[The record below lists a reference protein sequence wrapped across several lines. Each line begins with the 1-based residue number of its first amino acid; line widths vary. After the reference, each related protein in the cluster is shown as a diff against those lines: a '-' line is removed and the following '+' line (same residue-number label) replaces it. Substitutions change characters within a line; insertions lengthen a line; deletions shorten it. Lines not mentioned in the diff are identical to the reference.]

1 MSAYFSRHRFA
12 RHKKHKTEMSKD
24 NMQNMG
30 SVTALLKPFA
40 LACLL
45 SFCSLETM
53 AQVAGISCCDWMM
66 LKRQKL
72 GAVTLSKDINAD
84 GLEMDMGPL
93 GKRILFENRFRPH
106 ADSLSVC
113 RKDYADVANGIP
125 TDRKKGIPEAEVFR
139 RTADSL
145 GISISS
151 VAMSGFYA
159 QNLLKRAYGDGR
171 EKAEEE
177 LVENYRSLMQDC
189 LNTMRLFGAKVAFL
203 PLGGSGDGW
212 RRVGSAD
219 YKTLVKRLRTFGRMA
234 EKEGVVIG
242 VRTSMDADF
251 NIRFLKDVKSKA
263 VKIYFSVQDACDNN
277 LDICSEL
284 RKLGKERIAQIHIS
298 NTDGVTLRNDPEV
311 DMQKIKATLEEIG
324 YHGWLTVERSRNV
337 KDVKNVRANYGD
349 NVAYLK
355 EIFEY

>member
-1 MSAYFSRHRFA
+1 M
-12 RHKKHKTEMSKD
+12 TID
-24 NMQNMG
+24 NMLQAAICKNCLKI
-30 SVTALLKPFA
+30 VALPI
-40 LACLL
+40 LL
-45 SFCSLETM
+45 MLCTLESA
-53 AQVAGISCCDWMM
+53 AQIAGISCCDWMM

-72 GAVTLSKDINAD
+72 GAICLSKEINAD
-84 GLEMDMGPL
+84 GLEMDMGSL
-93 GKRILFENRFRPH
+93 GKRMLFDNRFRPTL
-106 ADSLSVC
+106 DSISVSK
-113 RKDYADVANGIP
+113 KDYSDPANGISI
-125 TDRKKGIPEAEVFR
+125 DKKTGIPEAEIFKKA
-139 RTADSL
+139 ADSL
-145 GISISS
+145 GIRVSSI
-151 VAMSGFYA
+151 AMSGFYA
-159 QNLLKRAYGDGR
+159 QNLIRR
-171 EKAEEE
+171 TFAEGKE
-177 LVENYRSLMQDC
+177 LTASERRENYRSLMQDC

-219 YKTLVKRLRTFGRMA
+219 YKTLVNRLRTFGRMA

-284 RKLGKERIAQIHIS
+284 RKLGKERVAQIHIS
-298 NTDGVTLRNDPEV
+298 NTDGVTLRNDPKV

-324 YHGWLTVERSRNV
+324 YKGWLTVERSRNA

-355 EIFEY
+355 EIFQY

>member
-1 MSAYFSRHRFA
+1 M
-12 RHKKHKTEMSKD
+12 TID
-24 NMQNMG
+24 NMLQAAICKNCLKI
-30 SVTALLKPFA
+30 VALPI
-40 LACLL
+40 LL
-45 SFCSLETM
+45 MLSTLESA
-53 AQVAGISCCDWMM
+53 AQIAGISCCDWMM

-72 GAVTLSKDINAD
+72 GAICLSKEINAD
-84 GLEMDMGPL
+84 GLEMDMGSL
-93 GKRILFENRFRPH
+93 GKRMLFDNRFRPTL
-106 ADSLSVC
+106 DSISVSK
-113 RKDYADVANGIP
+113 KDYSDPANGISI
-125 TDRKKGIPEAEVFR
+125 DKKTGIPEAEIFKKA
-139 RTADSL
+139 ADSL
-145 GISISS
+145 GIRVSSI
-151 VAMSGFYA
+151 AMSGFYA
-159 QNLLKRAYGDGR
+159 QNLIRR
-171 EKAEEE
+171 TFAEGKE
-177 LVENYRSLMQDC
+177 LTASERRENYRSLMQDC

-212 RRVGSAD
+212 RRVGSSD

-284 RKLGKERIAQIHIS
+284 RKLGKERVAQIHIS
-298 NTDGVTLRNDPEV
+298 NTDGVTLRNDPKV

-324 YHGWLTVERSRNV
+324 YKGWLTVERSRNA

-355 EIFEY
+355 EIFQY